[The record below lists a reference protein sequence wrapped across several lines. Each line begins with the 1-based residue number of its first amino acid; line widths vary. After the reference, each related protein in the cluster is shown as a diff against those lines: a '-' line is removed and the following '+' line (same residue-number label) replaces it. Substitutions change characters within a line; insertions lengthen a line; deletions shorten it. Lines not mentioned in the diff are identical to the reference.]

1 MSSPV
6 LNLSGRTS
14 RATGDWISVWFDLER
29 EHAPLPALFA
39 AVFGLAAFVAYACV
53 AKVDRVVQGQGR
65 VVPSESTQTIQHL
78 EGGMISQILVSEGQT
93 VKKGDLL
100 ARVRDLDATD
110 ALNENQ
116 VKGLA
121 LRARVARLEAEAS
134 GAGAVQIPPGLSAQ
148 TPEMA
153 SELATFRAR
162 RLTRDEA
169 AASQRALLDQKRGEY
184 GEANQKLANYR
195 AEHETAL
202 KQLSVMTSLRN
213 AHAAS
218 QIELLDAQ
226 AREQRLDSL
235 IRETTALLPGL
246 RAAID
251 EASSRLNQGE
261 AQFRSEAAAELTASK
276 VELMRSDVDRRGV
289 ADRLSRTDVRAPTD
303 GVVNHIL
310 VKTVGGVIRPG
321 EPLMELTPMGGP
333 LVIEG
338 RVRPGD
344 RGELRPGLDAS
355 VRINAYDYGALGGL
369 PAQLNDISA
378 DTLADERGERYYR
391 LKLTVRRE
399 KLSGLT
405 VYPGMTTTV
414 NVVVGRRAVI
424 QYLLSP
430 VFHFADVA
438 LKEAK

>member
-1 MSSPV
+1 
-6 LNLSGRTS
+6 
-14 RATGDWISVWFDLER
+14 
-29 EHAPLPALFA
+29 
-39 AVFGLAAFVAYACV
+39 
-53 AKVDRVVQGQGR
+53 
-65 VVPSESTQTIQHL
+65 
-78 EGGMISQILVSEGQT
+78 
-93 VKKGDLL
+93 
-100 ARVRDLDATD
+100 
-110 ALNENQ
+110 
-116 VKGLA
+116 
-121 LRARVARLEAEAS
+121 
-134 GAGAVQIPPGLSAQ
+134 
-148 TPEMA
+148 
-153 SELATFRAR
+153 
-162 RLTRDEA
+162 
-169 AASQRALLDQKRGEY
+169 
-184 GEANQKLANYR
+184 
-195 AEHETAL
+195 
-202 KQLSVMTSLRN
+202 MTSLRN

-235 IRETTALLPGL
+235 IRETSALLPGL

-251 EASSRLNQGE
+251 EASSRLSQGE

-369 PAQLNDISA
+369 PARLDDISA

-414 NVVVGRRAVI
+414 NVVVGRRAII